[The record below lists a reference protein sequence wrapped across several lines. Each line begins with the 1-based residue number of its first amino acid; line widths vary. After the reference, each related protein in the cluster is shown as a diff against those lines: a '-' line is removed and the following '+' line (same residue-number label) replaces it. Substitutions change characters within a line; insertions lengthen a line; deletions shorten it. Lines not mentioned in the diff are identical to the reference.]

1 MLLSVK
7 AGVVDN
13 GLGVVVM
20 AAFGFVSL
28 TLPLSQDICDLL
40 ILREQG
46 NMTTFER
53 ISFRD

>member
-1 MLLSVK
+1 MAASRVLLSVK

-40 ILREQG
+40 ILIDIPDEI
-46 NMTTFER
+46 F
-53 ISFRD
+53 